1 MAIVVEHD
9 KRRKE
14 ILYKAIKVFEAEGFD
29 DVTLQKIADACGITR
44 TTLYIY
50 FKNKSEIF
58 LFSIKQ
64 LTSEIEKALQEII
77 ARKTLTN
84 SQKLQAIME
93 CVISK
98 CVEYQS
104 LFNVLLAYLLKLQK
118 TGTDVGERVRRR
130 ILRLRHLLST
140 VLIEGIKTGE
150 FKDINVKA
158 TNELFYSLI
167 ESTIFR
173 ISLLNQSNVDELAD
187 AITLAIDG
195 IKA

>member
-173 ISLLNQSNVDELAD
+173 ISLLNQSNVDELTD

>member
-118 TGTDVGERVRRR
+118 TGTDVGELVRRR

-173 ISLLNQSNVDELAD
+173 ISLLNQSNVDELTD